1 MEWRCKALRGEILR
15 ELRQADKGRIDI
27 YRPKPGTAAE
37 KAYIIEQQER
47 LRQQEAEQRQ
57 EELRRQT
64 AKEEAEKK
72 SDRRFQLLNTLLSA
86 FVGSVLTLLVEHFD
100 RILSFFFQG

>member
-1 MEWRCKALRGEILR
+1 MGERTSVEQLRAFFL
-15 ELRQADKGRIDI
+15 L
-27 YRPKPGTAAE
+27 AE
-37 KAYIIEQQER
+37 GMNLFQQSKER

-57 EELRRQT
+57 EELRQQA

-86 FVGSVLTLLVEHFD
+86 FVGGILTLLVEHFD

>member
-1 MEWRCKALRGEILR
+1 MGL
-15 ELRQADKGRIDI
+15 
-27 YRPKPGTAAE
+27 YRPQPGTAAE

-57 EELRRQT
+57 EELRQQA

-72 SDRRFQLLNTLLSA
+72 SDRRFQLLNTMLSA
-86 FVGSVLTLLVEHFD
+86 FVGGILTLLVEHFD